1 VRREF
6 GDVLRIHHCFSS
18 EAFTKDK
25 FEYALEKTCN
35 ACGLPARL
43 ARRGNRGHDITI
55 RDASFSLKTQAD
67 AAIKDGYLHISKF
80 MELGQGDW
88 GDKVEDLA
96 GLRTR
101 FFHHMRN
108 YERILTLRRLKLS
121 GFHSYELVE
130 IPKALLLEAGRGE
143 LQMAVNSKQFPK
155 PGTCTVKDDKGRM
168 KFLLYFDERKLQVR
182 LIDKNLCVVHA
193 TWKFQEDV
201 VSKE

>member
-1 VRREF
+1 
-6 GDVLRIHHCFSS
+6 
-18 EAFTKDK
+18 
-25 FEYALEKTCN
+25 
-35 ACGLPARL
+35 
-43 ARRGNRGHDITI
+43 
-55 RDASFSLKTQAD
+55 
-67 AAIKDGYLHISKF
+67 
-80 MELGQGDW
+80 
-88 GDKVEDLA
+88 
-96 GLRTR
+96 
-101 FFHHMRN
+101 
-108 YERILTLRRLKLS
+108 
-121 GFHSYELVE
+121 LVE